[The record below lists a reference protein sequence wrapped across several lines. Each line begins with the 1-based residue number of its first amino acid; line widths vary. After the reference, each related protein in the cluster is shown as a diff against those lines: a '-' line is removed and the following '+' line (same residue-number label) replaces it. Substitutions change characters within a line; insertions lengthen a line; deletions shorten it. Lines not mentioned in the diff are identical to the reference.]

1 MLGAHRAGVKERRG
15 ASAPPAN
22 SRFALP
28 AFKMCGYFP
37 TNGRTFMDFAFND
50 EQLMIQD
57 VARRI
62 AQEKIAPSAEQFD
75 RSGEFPLEN
84 IRLLGENGLM
94 GIEVPAEYGGA
105 GMDPVAYVL
114 AMVEIAAADAAHS
127 TIMSVNNSLFCNGIL
142 THGTEQQ
149 KQHYV
154 RAIAEGREIGAFAL
168 TEPQSGSDATAMR
181 CRAVKQ
187 ADGTYLINGKKS
199 WITSGPVAKYFV
211 LFAMTEPD
219 KGARGITAFL
229 VDGERAGFHRGK
241 TEPKLGIRASATCEI
256 EFQDYVAQPDEVLGD
271 EGHGFKIAMSVLDA
285 GRIGI
290 ASQAIGIARAAYEA
304 TLAYAKER
312 TAFGQP
318 IGAFQMTQAKIADMK
333 CKLDASLLLTLRAA
347 WLKSQGKR
355 FTTEASVAKLT
366 ASEAAMWITHQAVQ
380 VHGGMGY
387 SKEMPLERYFRDAK
401 ITEIYE
407 GTSEIQRL
415 VIARHETGL
424 R

>member
-1 MLGAHRAGVKERRG
+1 V
-15 ASAPPAN
+15 
-22 SRFALP
+22 
-28 AFKMCGYFP
+28 
-37 TNGRTFMDFAFND
+37 DFSFTD
-50 EQLMIQD
+50 EQLMLQD

-62 AQEKIAPSAEQFD
+62 AQEKIAPSAEHFD
-75 RSGEFPLEN
+75 KTGEFPLEN

-105 GMDPVAYVL
+105 GMDSIAYVL
-114 AMVEIAAADAAHS
+114 AMIEIAAADAAHS

-142 THGTEQQ
+142 THGTEEQ
-149 KQHYV
+149 KQQYV
-154 RAIAEGREIGAFAL
+154 REIAEGTQIGAFAL

-181 CRAVKQ
+181 CRAVRQ
-187 ADGTYLINGKKS
+187 ADGSFVINGKKS
-199 WITSGPVAKYFV
+199 WITSGPVARYLV

-219 KGARGITAFL
+219 KGARGITAFMI
-229 VDGERAGFHRGK
+229 DAQREGFHRGK

-256 EFQDYVAQPDEVLGD
+256 EFSGYVARAQDVLGE
-271 EGHGFKIAMSVLDA
+271 EGQGFRIAMSVLDA

-290 ASQAIGIARAAYEA
+290 ASQAIGIGRAAYEA
-304 TLAYAKER
+304 TLEYVRER
-312 TAFGQP
+312 KAFGQP
-318 IGAFQMTQAKIADMK
+318 IGSFQMTQAKIADMK

-347 WLKSQGKR
+347 WLKGQGRR
-355 FTTEASVAKLT
+355 FTTEAAVAKLT
-366 ASEAAMWITHQAVQ
+366 ASEAAMWIAHQAVQ
-380 VHGGMGY
+380 IHGGMGY

-415 VIARHETGL
+415 VIARQETGL

>member
-1 MLGAHRAGVKERRG
+1 MEFSHTE
-15 ASAPPAN
+15 
-22 SRFALP
+22 
-28 AFKMCGYFP
+28 
-37 TNGRTFMDFAFND
+37 

-105 GMDPVAYVL
+105 GMDPIAYVL
-114 AMVEIAAADAAHS
+114 AMVEVAAADAAHS

-142 THGTEQQ
+142 THGTEEQ
-149 KQHYV
+149 KQTYV

-187 ADGTYLINGKKS
+187 ADGSFVINGKKS

-219 KGARGITAFL
+219 KGARGISAFL
-229 VDGERAGFHRGK
+229 VDGERAGFRRGK

-256 EFQDYVAQPDEVLGD
+256 EFEDYVAQPDELLGE

-304 TLAYAKER
+304 TLEYVRER
-312 TAFGQP
+312 KAFGQP

-333 CKLDASLLLTLRAA
+333 CKLDAALLLTLRAA
-347 WLKSQGKR
+347 WLKGRGKR

-366 ASEAAMWITHQAVQ
+366 ASEAAMWIAHQAVQ
-380 VHGGMGY
+380 IHAGMGY
-387 SKEMPLERYFRDAK
+387 SKEMPIERYFRDAK

>member
-1 MLGAHRAGVKERRG
+1 
-15 ASAPPAN
+15 
-22 SRFALP
+22 
-28 AFKMCGYFP
+28 
-37 TNGRTFMDFAFND
+37 MDFGFTE

-62 AQEKIAPSAEQFD
+62 AQEKIAPSAEHHDQT
-75 RSGEFPLEN
+75 GEFPLEN
-84 IRLLGENGLM
+84 IRILGENGLM

-105 GMDPVAYVL
+105 GMDPISYAL
-114 AMVEIAAADAAHS
+114 AIIEIAAGDCAHS

-142 THGTEQQ
+142 KFGTEAQ
-149 KQHYV
+149 KQLYV

-187 ADGTYLINGKKS
+187 ADGTFVITGKKS
-199 WITSGPVAKYFV
+199 WITSGPVAKYII
-211 LFAMTEPD
+211 LFAVTDPS
-219 KGARGITAFL
+219 KGAKGITAFM
-229 VDGERAGFHRGK
+229 VDTAKSGFHRGK

-256 EFQDYVAQPDEVLGD
+256 EFQDYVATPDEVVGV
-271 EGHGFKIAMSVLDA
+271 EGEGFKIAMGVLDA

-290 ASQAIGIARAAYEA
+290 AAQAVGLARAAYEA
-304 TLAYAKER
+304 SVSYVKER
-312 TAFGQP
+312 KSFGQA
-318 IGAFQMTQAKIADMK
+318 IGSFQMIQAKIADMK
-333 CKLDASLLLTLRAA
+333 CKLDAATILTLRAA
-347 WLKSQGKR
+347 WAKQEADKVGGR
-355 FTTEASVAKLT
+355 FSTEASVAKLT
-366 ASEAAMWITHQAVQ
+366 ASEAAMWITHAAVQ
-380 VHGGMGY
+380 IHGGMGY

-415 VIARHETGL
+415 VIARNETGL

>member
-1 MLGAHRAGVKERRG
+1 MEFGFSE
-15 ASAPPAN
+15 
-22 SRFALP
+22 
-28 AFKMCGYFP
+28 
-37 TNGRTFMDFAFND
+37 

-62 AQEKIAPSAEQFD
+62 AQEKIAPSAEHHD
-75 RSGEFPLEN
+75 RTGEFPLEN
-84 IRLLGENGLM
+84 IRILGENGLM

-105 GMDPVAYVL
+105 GMDPVSYVL
-114 AMVEIAAADAAHS
+114 AMIEIAAADAAHS

-142 THGTEQQ
+142 THGTEAQ
-149 KQHYV
+149 KQKYV
-154 RAIAEGREIGAFAL
+154 RAIAEGEEIGAFAL

-187 ADGTYLINGKKS
+187 ADGTFVINGKKS
-199 WITSGPVAKYFV
+199 WITSGPVAKYIV
-211 LFAMTEPD
+211 LFAMTDPD
-219 KGARGITAFL
+219 KGARGITAFM
-229 VDGERAGFHRGK
+229 VDTARAGFHRGK

-256 EFQDYVAQPDEVLGD
+256 EFADYVAQADEVLGE
-271 EGHGFKIAMSVLDA
+271 EGHGFKIAMGVLDA

-304 TLAYAKER
+304 TLGYVRER
-312 TAFGQP
+312 KAFGQP

-347 WLKSQGKR
+347 WLKGQGEK
-355 FTTEASVAKLT
+355 FSTEAAVAKLT
-366 ASEAAMWITHQAVQ
+366 ASEAAMWIAHQAVQ
-380 VHGGMGY
+380 IHAGMGY
-387 SKEMPLERYFRDAK
+387 SKEMPIERYFRDAK

>member
-1 MLGAHRAGVKERRG
+1 VDF
-15 ASAPPAN
+15 
-22 SRFALP
+22 RF
-28 AFKMCGYFP
+28 
-37 TNGRTFMDFAFND
+37 TE
-50 EQLMIQD
+50 EQLLIQD

-62 AQEKIAPSAEQFD
+62 AHEKIAPSAEGFD
-75 RSGEFPLEN
+75 RSGEFPLDN

-105 GMDPVAYVL
+105 GMDPIAYVL
-114 AMVEIAAADAAHS
+114 AMIEIAAADAAHS

-142 THGTEQQ
+142 THGTEAQ
-149 KQHYV
+149 KQQYV
-154 RAIAEGREIGAFAL
+154 REIAEGTEIGAFAL

-187 ADGTYLINGKKS
+187 PDGSFIISGKKS

-211 LFAMTEPD
+211 LFAMTDPE

-229 VDGERAGFHRGK
+229 IDGTRDGFHRGK

-256 EFQDYVAQPDEVLGD
+256 EFDQYVARPEDVLGQ
-271 EGHGFKIAMSVLDA
+271 EGQGFKIAMGVLDA

-304 TLAYAKER
+304 TLEYVRER
-312 TAFGQP
+312 KAFGQP
-318 IGAFQMTQAKIADMK
+318 IGAFQMTQSKIADMK

-347 WLKSQGKR
+347 WLKGQGER
-355 FTTEASVAKLT
+355 FTTEAAVAKLT
-366 ASEAAMWITHQAVQ
+366 ASEAAMWIAHQAVQ
-380 VHGGMGY
+380 IHGGMGY

-415 VIARHETGL
+415 VIARQETGL

>member
-1 MLGAHRAGVKERRG
+1 VGDVDF
-15 ASAPPAN
+15 
-22 SRFALP
+22 RF
-28 AFKMCGYFP
+28 
-37 TNGRTFMDFAFND
+37 TD

-62 AQEKIAPSAEQFD
+62 AQEKIAPTAEHFD

-84 IRLLGENGLM
+84 IRTLGENGLM

-105 GMDPVAYVL
+105 GMDPISYVL
-114 AMVEIAAADAAHS
+114 AMIEIAAGDAAHS

-142 THGTEQQ
+142 THGTEAQ
-149 KQHYV
+149 KQKYV
-154 RAIAEGREIGAFAL
+154 RAIAEGAEIGAFAL

-187 ADGTYLINGKKS
+187 ADGSFVINGKKS
-199 WITSGPVAKYFV
+199 WITSGPVAKYIV
-211 LFAMTEPD
+211 LFAMSEPD
-219 KGARGITAFL
+219 KGARGVTAFL
-229 VDGERAGFHRGK
+229 VDTGKPGFHRGK

-256 EFQDYVAQPDEVLGD
+256 EFADYVAQPDEVLGE
-271 EGHGFKIAMSVLDA
+271 EGHGFKIAMGVLDA

-290 ASQAIGIARAAYEA
+290 ASQAVGIARAAYEA
-304 TLAYAKER
+304 TLQWTRDRK
-312 TAFGQP
+312 AFGAP
-318 IGAFQMTQAKIADMK
+318 IGTFQMTQAKIADMK
-333 CKLDASLLLTLRAA
+333 CKLDAATLLTLRAA
-347 WLKSQGKR
+347 WQKGEFDKGGAR
-355 FTTEASVAKLT
+355 FSNEAAIAKLT

-380 VHGGMGY
+380 IHGGMGY

-415 VIARHETGL
+415 VIARNETGL